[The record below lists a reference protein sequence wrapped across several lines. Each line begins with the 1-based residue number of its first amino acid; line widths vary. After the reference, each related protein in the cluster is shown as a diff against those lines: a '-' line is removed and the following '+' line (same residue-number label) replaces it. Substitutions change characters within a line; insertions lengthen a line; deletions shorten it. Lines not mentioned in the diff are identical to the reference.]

1 MTAGRA
7 RGRATRY
14 FYRVNSLFGI
24 RGARP
29 IARVA
34 LLAGVLALAACGSRN
49 EGRSPFTDPPPA
61 PGSSSSEDPI
71 RVEIQNLSFNDI
83 TVWAVRSGGQRRRI
97 ARVSGKTDRT
107 VTIGWNVAVPIS
119 FFIEQTAGRSCN
131 TGQIGV
137 EPEARVWVQVPSN
150 VGRQPCRAGRR

>member
-1 MTAGRA
+1 MTVGRA
-7 RGRATRY
+7 RRTMPRY
-14 FYRVNSLFGI
+14 FSSVNRRFGI
-24 RGARP
+24 RGARTL
-29 IARVA
+29 ARMT

-49 EGRSPFTDPPPA
+49 DGRSPFTDPPPA

-119 FFIEQTAGRSCN
+119 FFVEQTAGRSCS
-131 TGQIGV
+131 TAQVGV